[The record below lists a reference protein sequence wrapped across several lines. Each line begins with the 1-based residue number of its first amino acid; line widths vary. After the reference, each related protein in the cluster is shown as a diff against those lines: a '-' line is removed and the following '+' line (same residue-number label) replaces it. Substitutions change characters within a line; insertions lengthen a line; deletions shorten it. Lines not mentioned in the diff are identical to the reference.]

1 MNVDLF
7 IKKVPQVI
15 KELISR
21 EAANNRR
28 SINQEAIALL
38 EEALV
43 QRVGA
48 IDRNKKSIQQLL
60 EDYVAATRRTPFAR
74 SGEAG
79 TGASNGAA

>member
-1 MNVDLF
+1 MVQLF
-7 IKKVPQVI
+7 IRKLPNVV

-21 EAANNRR
+21 EAVENRR

-48 IDRNKKSIQQLL
+48 TGQKRRSVQVLL
-60 EDYVAATRRTPFAR
+60 EDYAARPHPDRVEQFSPMP
-74 SGEAG
+74 SNLG
-79 TGASNGAA
+79 TT